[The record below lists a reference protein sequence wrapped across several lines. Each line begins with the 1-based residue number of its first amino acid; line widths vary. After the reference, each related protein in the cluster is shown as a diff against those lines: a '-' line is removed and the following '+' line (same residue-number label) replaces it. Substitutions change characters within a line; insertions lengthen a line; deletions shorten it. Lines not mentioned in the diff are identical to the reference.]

1 MERLVLDRFEE
12 EFAVIEKTDENGEI
26 FTFTVQRD
34 RISPEVSEG
43 TAITEKEGQYYAL
56 TEETEDVRRN
66 ILEILKRRRK

>member
-12 EFAVIEKTDENGEI
+12 EFAVIEKTDKNGEI

-56 TEETEDVRRN
+56 TEETDETRRN
-66 ILEILKRRRK
+66 ILKILKKHRK

>member
-12 EFAVIEKTDENGEI
+12 DFAVIEKTDENGEI
-26 FTFTVQRD
+26 STFSVQRD

-56 TEETEDVRRN
+56 TEETDETRRN
-66 ILEILKRRRK
+66 ILKILKKHRK

>member
-12 EFAVIEKTDENGEI
+12 EYAVIEKTDENGEI
-26 FTFTVQRD
+26 STFSVQRD

-56 TEETEDVRRN
+56 TEETYETRRN
-66 ILEILKRRRK
+66 ILKILKKHRK

>member
-12 EFAVIEKTDENGEI
+12 EYAVIEKTDENGEI
-26 FTFTVQRD
+26 STFSVQRD

-56 TEETEDVRRN
+56 TEETDETRRN
-66 ILEILKRRRK
+66 ILKILKKHRK